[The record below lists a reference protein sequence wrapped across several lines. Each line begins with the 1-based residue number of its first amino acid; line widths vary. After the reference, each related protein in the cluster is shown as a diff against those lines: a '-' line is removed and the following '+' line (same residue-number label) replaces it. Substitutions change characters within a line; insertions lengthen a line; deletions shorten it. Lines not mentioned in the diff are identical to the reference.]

1 MTEIKQPD
9 LNNLDLEKLSPEARA
24 EVEALA
30 KKPVTSAEAEP
41 WQDSERGRYD
51 STATDTA
58 SEDRLAV
65 DQDRAEAAVPTNAYS
80 DIPLSDTNKKKS
92 LLNSFFEGKES
103 FEELKVD
110 QKNISDVADELMN
123 KEK

>member
-30 KKPVTSAEAEP
+30 KKPASSAEAEP
-41 WQDSERGRYD
+41 WQGSEKGQQGAMVGD
-51 STATDTA
+51 EADEDHLPIDAT
-58 SEDRLAV
+58 
-65 DQDRAEAAVPTNAYS
+65 QAEAIMPSNAYS
-80 DIPLSDTNKKKS
+80 DMTLNDTNKKKS
-92 LLNSFFEGKES
+92 LLNRFFEGKES
-103 FEELKVD
+103 FEGLKVD

-123 KEK
+123 KGK